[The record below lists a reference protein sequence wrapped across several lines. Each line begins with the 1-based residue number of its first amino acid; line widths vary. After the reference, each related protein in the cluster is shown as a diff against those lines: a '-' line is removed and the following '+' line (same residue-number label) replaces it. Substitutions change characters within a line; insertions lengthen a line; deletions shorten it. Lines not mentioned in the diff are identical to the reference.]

1 MNKGNLK
8 KIILF
13 LPLTLCLSQEGEI
26 VPLTPSV
33 GTTLDA
39 VERDILGL
47 FQDIEGFRSAQF
59 YEIGIDN
66 YTAKIVSRDRARL
79 RIIKKKYSWKE
90 FQALKKVVK
99 EHPEI
104 TQKVREDYLKRK
116 SYRFVKERL
125 AEIPAK
131 SFFTI
136 KLHSGEKVRGF
147 FIGYH
152 DRKIQVKKMFGKEEV
167 SILDVDSI
175 EFRPFQ
181 QQKSTTFQTV
191 YFSLVGLSGVGM
203 AKAWSFQSNPA
214 KDTVWHHRFGGIV
227 SSLLLGGKFTD
238 FAVLLTTHKEII
250 YVAER

>member
-1 MNKGNLK
+1 M
-8 KIILF
+8 
-13 LPLTLCLSQEGEI
+13 PLTWCLSQEGEI
-26 VPLTPSV
+26 VPLSSSV

-47 FQDIEGFRSAQF
+47 FPDIKGFRSAQF
-59 YEIGIDN
+59 YEIGIDK
-66 YTAKIVSRDRARL
+66 YTAKIVSRDRTRL
-79 RIIKKKYSWKE
+79 RITKKKYSWKE
-90 FQALKKVVK
+90 FQVLKKVAK
-99 EHPEI
+99 GHPEI

-116 SYRFVKERL
+116 SYRFVKEKL

-152 DRKIQVKKMFGKEEV
+152 GRIIQIKKLFGKEEV

-175 EFRPFQ
+175 EFRLFQ
-181 QQKSTTFQTV
+181 QQKSTTFQIV
-191 YFSLVGLSGVGM
+191 YFSFVGLSGVGM
-203 AKAWSFQSNPA
+203 AKAWSYQSNPA
-214 KDTVWHHRFGGIV
+214 IDTAWHHRFGGIV
-227 SSLLLGGKFTD
+227 SSLLLGGKFSD
-238 FAVLLTTHKEII
+238 FAVLLTTPKEII